1 MISIITVV
9 IRKYLTHVLAFRME
23 VQIVCSLDIKYSV
36 DSFITGV
43 FGVMWIIY
51 RHWENCILS
60 FFLNVEVPCK
70 VIFRSHLTHLEK

>member
-9 IRKYLTHVLAFRME
+9 IRKHLTHVLAFRME
-23 VQIVCSLDIKYSV
+23 VQIVYSFDMKYSV
-36 DSFITGV
+36 NSFIKGV

-60 FFLNVEVPCK
+60 FLLKC
-70 VIFRSHLTHLEK
+70 